1 MFHDNLLHSRWVRVK
16 QNLNTWKLR
25 CQHWFIII
33 YLILYFRIVVSFDI
47 NENTNHDEASFNDS
61 DDEGEVAGKV
71 MVNLNLIFSCSLLKN
86 LLCNY
91 LYFADCFISFI
102 YCGNCKESCKLR
114 EKWLYFLFFTEVLLL
129 YRSVVI

>member
-1 MFHDNLLHSRWVRVK
+1 M
-16 QNLNTWKLR
+16 
-25 CQHWFIII
+25 
-33 YLILYFRIVVSFDI
+33 SFDI

-71 MVNLNLIFSCSLLKN
+71 IVNLNLIFSCSLLKN

-102 YCGNCKESCKLR
+102 YCGNRKESCKLR
-114 EKWLYFLFFTEVLLL
+114 EQ
-129 YRSVVI
+129 